1 MKARFAFWRAPQ
13 TQRRRL
19 LWPQVLAL
27 LWLALAAV
35 LLGQR
40 YLGAWAEYRHE
51 LARLTRLQALLGTA
65 PAVHRRIAALKA
77 AGRGLQAHVLTVSQE
92 AQALGRLQA
101 RITRIAGDAGITL
114 NNIAVSFQRRPD
126 QGLAR
131 FRLSASAELPAWKLQ
146 PFLNALAKDPLA
158 LRVEKLRVSSATPDH
173 VAAALVIAV
182 PVLIESE

>member
-1 MKARFAFWRAPQ
+1 MKARWAFWRVPQ
-13 TQRRRL
+13 TERQRL

-27 LWLALAAV
+27 LWLALAAA

-40 YLGAWAEYRHE
+40 YLEARAEYRYE
-51 LARLTRLQALLGTA
+51 LARLAQLQTLLGMA
-65 PAVHRRIAALKA
+65 PAVDRRIASLKA
-77 AGRGLQAHVLTVSQE
+77 ASRGLQARVLTVSQE

-114 NNIAVSFQRRPD
+114 NNISVRFQRRPD

-146 PFLNALAKDPLA
+146 PFLNALAQDPLA
-158 LRVEKLRVSSATPDH
+158 LRVEKLRVTGATPEQ
-173 VAAALVIAV
+173 VAVAWVIAV
-182 PVLIESE
+182 PVLIE